1 MIDSSFELYGRGEI
15 GKLALHW
22 HGVEANGANLLPQI
36 ALSLNQIEKLVVV
49 VDSDPHTLATCLR
62 AIFLLTKEL
71 QAKKVE
77 SQVVFT
83 NAQYLDVAQVTG
95 FDQFF
100 QVWPDEK
107 SAALAMG
114 IASLYPLTLIK
125 AISTPPEPIAA

>member
-1 MIDSSFELYGRGEI
+1 MIDSSFELYSRGEV
-15 GKLALHW
+15 GKLVLHW
-22 HGVEANGANLLPQI
+22 HGIEANGANLLPQI
-36 ALSLNQIEKLVVV
+36 IRSLNQIEKLVIVA
-49 VDSDPHTLATCLR
+49 DSDSNTLATCLR

-71 QAKKVE
+71 QEKKIS

-83 NAQYLDVAQVTG
+83 NEQHLDAAQVTG

-100 QVWPDEK
+100 QIWPDES